1 MCTALLQRKYSRSLS
16 YFSRDDSDEQS
27 MDTRMITENIEK
39 MGRRETESAK
49 MLLKN
54 RRKNIVERKVEKNLN
69 NEV

>member
-1 MCTALLQRKYSRSLS
+1 
-16 YFSRDDSDEQS
+16 
-27 MDTRMITENIEK
+27 MITENIEK